1 VLGVVVKVSLTKV
14 DRTEAEQ
21 EFTIRFLRRL
31 TMPEPT
37 PQAWA
42 DAFSYCSLDPHFTS
56 KPGKRDAVREY
67 VKSVGMLDDNE
78 KDEIN
83 LGAQEYADKWVRIK
97 KLNEKVDGFK
107 NLAMDRLPMIGKS
120 ACLSGIA
127 DSKGLA
133 DSIKALQSTLQ
144 QLTFTVR
151 RDVTQNAGGTV
162 TISISILED
171 PQQDAEEAVLFALA
185 HELGH
190 SADLTLNPYNKSDSS
205 YLDVHNALMPNL
217 PTTTTKNQRL
227 EYFAD
232 SFATVFLV
240 SGAGIDRKKIPG
252 AAMFLFAAEAGGG
265 DHPKGDLRI
274 AKVRETL
281 ESKC

>member
-1 VLGVVVKVSLTKV
+1 
-14 DRTEAEQ
+14 
-21 EFTIRFLRRL
+21 
-31 TMPEPT
+31 MPEPT

-42 DAFSYCSLDPHFTS
+42 DAYSYCSLDPHFTS
-56 KPGKRDAVREY
+56 KPSQREAVREY
-67 VKSVGMLDDNE
+67 VKSIEMLDDNE

-83 LGAQEYADKWVRIK
+83 LGAQGFADKWVRIK

-107 NLAMDRLPMIGKS
+107 NLAMDRLPLIGKS

-127 DSKGLA
+127 GTKSFGDA
-133 DSIKALQSTLQ
+133 ITALQSTLQ
-144 QLTFTVR
+144 LLTFKVR
-151 RDVTQNAGGTV
+151 REVTQNAGGTV

-190 SADLTLNPYNKSDSS
+190 SADLTLNPYNKNDAS
-205 YLDVHNALMPNL
+205 YLDVHGALIPSL
-217 PTTTTKNQRL
+217 PATTSKNQKL

-240 SGAGIDRKKIPG
+240 SAAGIDRKKIPG
-252 AAMFLFAAEAGGG
+252 AAMFLFAAEGGGG
-265 DHPKGDLRI
+265 DHPSGSERI

-281 ESKC
+281 QSKC

>member
-1 VLGVVVKVSLTKV
+1 
-14 DRTEAEQ
+14 
-21 EFTIRFLRRL
+21 
-31 TMPEPT
+31 MPEPT
-37 PQAWA
+37 PEAWA
-42 DAFSYCSLDPHFTS
+42 DAYKYCSLDPHFTS
-56 KPGKRDAVREY
+56 KPGQRDAVRDY
-67 VKSVGMLDDNE
+67 VKSIEMLEDRE

-83 LGAQEYADKWVRIK
+83 AGAQAFADKWARIK

-120 ACLSGIA
+120 DCLSKIA
-127 DSKGLA
+127 NSASFA
-133 DSIKALQSTLQ
+133 DAVKALKATLQ
-144 QLTFTVR
+144 LLTFKVR

-162 TISISILED
+162 TISVSILED
-171 PQQDAEEAVLFALA
+171 PQQDADEAVLFALA

-190 SADLTLNPYNKSDSS
+190 SADLTLNPYNKNDAS
-205 YLDVHNALMPNL
+205 YLEVHGALMPTL
-217 PTTTTKNQRL
+217 PSTTSKNQKL

-252 AAMFLFAAEAGGG
+252 AAMFLFAAEGGGG
-265 DHPKGDLRI
+265 DHPSGEERI

-281 ESKC
+281 QSKC